1 MRRFVRQKL
10 HMVHPLFP
18 WFGKKKSA
26 PEPVVEPV
34 AEVAAAEPAVAP
46 EGDSGKR
53 RGKRSYSFADPFF
66 WQYFNLGSQNLAGV
80 DVTQRTAM
88 GVPPFFAAVR
98 YISEGVAML
107 DRKVKI
113 RKPEGV
119 FDAVGHPV
127 WKSVMKEPH
136 PYYTWNDLICAAL
149 VNACLG
155 NGYIRIH
162 WDYSTMR
169 PGYFEHLPSIFTTPY
184 IDDRGNLWF
193 DVTGTIGGRTVIE
206 RLPYTDVI
214 HIKGPSLDGI
224 TGLNTIITHESVLS
238 TGIARQ
244 QYSESVLGK
253 GARPSI
259 AIKTQDELDENE
271 VDAIEQNVM
280 NRIGGAA
287 NAGRPLVLDAGQDIQ
302 YIQWS
307 PLEAALEALSNLN
320 VEDVCR
326 MTKVPRDLMALDT
339 SGTYGAGVQRSK
351 DFLTH
356 CLNPWIE
363 KFQEE
368 FNRKAFWYDELEMQ
382 TVWFEFDTSMYV
394 ALDEKTKSEK
404 LVKEVAGTVRTP
416 NEARAELGLPPVDGG
431 DELMV
436 DINLLPMSKA
446 VEVALAKYL
455 SAQGEKIRKDA
466 GDDLGGE
473 LQNDTENEPDD
484 AKSKSAA

>member
-1 MRRFVRQKL
+1 M
-10 HMVHPLFP
+10 
-18 WFGKKKSA
+18 FGSSKKA
-26 PEPVVEPV
+26 
-34 AEVAAAEPAVAP
+34 AAVAAPAAP
-46 EGDSGKR
+46 AAVTPEAAADGGKR
-53 RGKRSYSFADPFF
+53 KGKRAYALADPFF
-66 WQYFNLGSQNLAGV
+66 WQYFNLGGDNLAGV
-80 DVTQRTAM
+80 EVTQRTAM

-119 FDAVGHPV
+119 FDAFGHPV
-127 WKSVMKEPH
+127 WKSVMREPH
-136 PYYTWNDLICAAL
+136 PYYTWHDLICAVL
-149 VNACLG
+149 VNACMG

-169 PGYFEHLPSIFTTPY
+169 PRYFEHLPSVFTQPY
-184 IDDRGNLWF
+184 IDENGNLWY
-193 DVTGTIGGRTVIE
+193 DVTGVIGGRTVVE

-259 AIKTQDELDENE
+259 AIKTQDELDEKE

-307 PLEAALEALSNLN
+307 PLEAALVALSNLN

-326 MTKVPRDLMALDT
+326 VTKVPRDLMALDT

-356 CLNPWIE
+356 CLNSWIE

-368 FNRKAFWYDELEMQ
+368 FNRKVFWYDESETR

-404 LVKEVAGTVRTP
+404 LVNEVAGTIRTP

-455 SAQGEKIRKDA
+455 SAQGEKNRAAA
-466 GDDLGGE
+466 GDDLSGE
-473 LQNDTENEPDD
+473 LQNDIENEPDD
-484 AKSKSAA
+484 AKSEPAA